1 MHAFQISG
9 SDWWVVNLDDA
20 TPANTDWFAV
30 LISIT
35 ASSKLRMNEVNHGNG
50 GGWVAIKT
58 SWMVRLIYRRC
69 HWLTQYV
76 SVWLIKLLITPLVQ
90 SGGKIKLAGACL
102 PRARVVLRPDPLPKA
117 ARARGQKQCRMA
129 RMPACLVTW
138 WRGQD
143 PTPVV
148 FFLEFN
154 RCRLWS

>member
-76 SVWLIKLLITPLVQ
+76 SVGLIKLLITPLVQ

-102 PRARVVLRPDPLPKA
+102 PRAR
-117 ARARGQKQCRMA
+117 ARGVPSGSAAKSCPGTGTEA
-129 RMPACLVTW
+129 MPHGAHACLPGHLMTW
-138 WRGQD
+138 TGPHARC
-143 PTPVV
+143 
-148 FFLEFN
+148 FLP
-154 RCRLWS
+154 WI